1 MKRNIWLMAALLS
14 LASMKAVAQQP
25 VVHFDMSLTQDGKIT
40 ESVTKNAY
48 AVTSQLPAFAVKSID
63 GDALRFDGYSNYVQT
78 GLSSSSLSATALT
91 LTVTLAAESYPMMKV
106 DVAEDTPSYAC
117 IFGNLDENNK

>member
-1 MKRNIWLMAALLS
+1 MKRNIWLMTALLS

-78 GLSSSSLSATALT
+78 GLSSSSLSTTALMGRI
-91 LTVTLAAESYPMMKV
+91 LMPEKWISPSNFPSNFCVT
-106 DVAEDTPSYAC
+106 
-117 IFGNLDENNK
+117 

>member
-40 ESVTKNAY
+40 ESGIQ
-48 AVTSQLPAFAVKSID
+48 QLRADRPFFFVVEHHGADAH
-63 GDALRFDGYSNYVQT
+63 GDAGCREL
-78 GLSSSSLSATALT
+78 
-91 LTVTLAAESYPMMKV
+91 PH
-106 DVAEDTPSYAC
+106 
-117 IFGNLDENNK
+117 DEGGCG